1 MQLQDLAP
9 IAVAFV
15 IVGVAL
21 GIGANITANVQS
33 YQVTGSVAWAAAGNS
48 TAGIGEVAEWL
59 PTIGLIIAAAVIIG
73 ILFSAFYGGGRAG
86 GKR

>member
-33 YQVTGSVAWAAAGNS
+33 SQTAGSVAWAAAGNS
-48 TAGIGEVAEWL
+48 TSGIGQVASWL

-73 ILFSAFYGGGRAG
+73 ILFSAFYGGGTGRG
-86 GKR
+86 RR